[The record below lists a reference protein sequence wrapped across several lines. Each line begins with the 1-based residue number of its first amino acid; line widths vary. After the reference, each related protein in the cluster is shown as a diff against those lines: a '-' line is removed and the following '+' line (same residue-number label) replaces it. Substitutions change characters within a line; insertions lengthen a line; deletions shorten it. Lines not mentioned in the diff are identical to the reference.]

1 MAPLYPGSLIP
12 VHVTAM
18 LPNMKRTWLRFSIL
32 FLLFKIAAMPASPM
46 PATTF
51 ESGEIQNSLIELFT
65 SEGCSSCPP
74 AEKWL
79 SGLKSNQELW
89 KKIVPV
95 AFHVDYWDRLG
106 WRDRFAKP
114 EYTSRQQHYAA
125 EWGGDSVY
133 TPGFVVNG
141 KEWPGWFGGGAM
153 PTTSTKVGLLRV
165 SLDGD
170 GKLSATFVPAR
181 TQPRALTFNAGLLGN
196 ELESDVKRGEN
207 SGRKLRHDF
216 VVLDLIKSNMAN
228 ESNRWT
234 GSVVLPM
241 RSGDDKPSALA
252 AWITEKET
260 PIQATGGW
268 LR

>member
-1 MAPLYPGSLIP
+1 MSE
-12 VHVTAM
+12 T
-18 LPNMKRTWLRFSIL
+18 KRRV
-32 FLLFKIAAMPASPM
+32 IAAVVFLIWLAVGYLFASEPQ
-46 PATTF
+46 TF
-51 ESGEIQNSLIELFT
+51 ESGDTQSTLIELFT

-79 SGLKSNQELW
+79 TGLKSNQDLW
-89 KKIVPV
+89 KKIIPV

-114 EYTSRQQHYAA
+114 EYTSRQQRYATA
-125 EWGGDSVY
+125 WGGDSVY
-133 TPGFVVNG
+133 TPAFVVNG
-141 KEWPGWFGGGAM
+141 KEWRSWFGGDAT
-153 PTTSTKVGLLRV
+153 PTSSTKVGVFRV
-165 SLDGD
+165 SLDAD
-170 GKLSATFVPAR
+170 RRLSARYIPETR
-181 TQPRALTFNAGLLGN
+181 QPRSLALNFALLGN
-196 ELESDVKRGEN
+196 DLQSDVKRGEN

-216 VVLDLIKSNMAN
+216 VVLDFIKSDMAN
-228 ESNRWT
+228 GSNGWT

-252 AWITEKET
+252 AWITENET